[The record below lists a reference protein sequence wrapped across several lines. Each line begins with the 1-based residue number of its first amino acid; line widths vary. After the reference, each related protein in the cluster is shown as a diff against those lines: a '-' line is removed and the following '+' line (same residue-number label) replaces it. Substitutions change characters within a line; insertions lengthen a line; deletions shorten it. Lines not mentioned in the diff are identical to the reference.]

1 MLAVCREN
9 DNTKRISALSPS
21 KPSQNVTEAAAL
33 TFVVLTL
40 VTARLSYALAG
51 EQHGQCVQQRI
62 RQSTRRSSWTAGRCR
77 VHHTKDS
84 GTMSASYATNVPRRS
99 VHGED
104 EAS

>member
-21 KPSQNVTEAAAL
+21 KPSQNGTEAAAL

-51 EQHGQCVQQRI
+51 EQHGRGHEGQCVGLNDI
-62 RQSTRRSSWTAGRCR
+62 
-77 VHHTKDS
+77 
-84 GTMSASYATNVPRRS
+84 YAVLK
-99 VHGED
+99 
-104 EAS
+104 